1 LAKKRRSTR
10 KKRPAPAPPRGQ
22 EKEIERALPP
32 GERKRFIWMCVAYA
46 LIAVVLSLLLLSD
59 YVFDDLLSGLRH
71 AVASLAAS
79 TMSLLGFPVS
89 SRGMVITG
97 PGAALSIA
105 NECTG
110 VDATILLVSAILVF
124 PARWLQ
130 KLAGVAIA
138 VAVMMVVN
146 FVRVLTLVYLGN
158 YFPEW
163 LSPGHLYVWPII
175 VIIMGVGTL
184 LVWAD
189 RVASSTA

>member
-1 LAKKRRSTR
+1 LANKRRSGKKKRGASGAPGGR
-10 KKRPAPAPPRGQ
+10 KKAT
-22 EKEIERALPP
+22 ERALSRR
-32 GERKRFIWMCVAYA
+32 ERYRFVWMCVAYA
-46 LIAVVLSLLLLSD
+46 LIAVTLSLLLLSD
-59 YVFDDLLSGLRH
+59 YVFDDLLAGLRH

-89 SRGMVITG
+89 SRGMIISG

-130 KLAGVAIA
+130 KLAGVGIA

-158 YFPEW
+158 YFPEL